1 MPAIVYAADEGCP
14 ACTLA
19 CVNAVRDAIVPEE
32 PTEEMVNEIREGI
45 ENGKPRDTARAI
57 LQALRGDV

>member
-1 MPAIVYAADEGCP
+1 MTALDRLRNAP
-14 ACTLA
+14 A